1 MIKSMTGFGKASKEI
16 GNQILKTEIKSLNSK
31 QFDANIKIP
40 SKWREL
46 ELEIRTILLDSLIKG
61 KIDCCITIETNKGIS
76 VNKINEELVKQ
87 TYQQLH
93 HLATEIGANT
103 DRLFEYVLTLPEIRN
118 SEVESELSEEEKS
131 MFFSMIKEAILN
143 FNNFRET
150 EGAILEKDFIER
162 INIISNL
169 LKEVDVYEQERCN
182 KIKTKLTSKLKEISI
197 EEINENRLEQEMI
210 YYLEKLDI
218 TEEKVRLS
226 QHLEYFKQCM
236 DTEINQGKKLG
247 FIAQEIGREINT
259 LGSKANNADI
269 QTIVVKMKDEL
280 EKIKEQLANIL

>member
-103 DRLFEYVLTLPEIRN
+103 DRLFEYVLSLPEIRN

-182 KIKTKLTSKLKEISI
+182 KIKAKLTSKLKELSI
-197 EEINENRLEQEMI
+197 EEINGNRLEQEMI

>member
-103 DRLFEYVLTLPEIRN
+103 DRLFEYVLSLPEIRN

-131 MFFSMIKEAILN
+131 IFFSMIKEAILN

-182 KIKTKLTSKLKEISI
+182 KIKTKLTSKLKELSI

>member
-131 MFFSMIKEAILN
+131 IFFSMIKEAILN

>member
-1 MIKSMTGFGKASKEI
+1 MTGFGKASKEI

-103 DRLFEYVLTLPEIRN
+103 DRLFEYVLSLPEIRN

-143 FNNFRET
+143 FNNFRKT

-182 KIKTKLTSKLKEISI
+182 KIKAKLTSKLKEISI

>member
-1 MIKSMTGFGKASKEI
+1 MTGFGKASKEI

-103 DRLFEYVLTLPEIRN
+103 DRLFEYVLSLPEIRN

-131 MFFSMIKEAILN
+131 IFFSMIKEAILN

-182 KIKTKLTSKLKEISI
+182 KIKTKLTSKLKELSI

>member
-1 MIKSMTGFGKASKEI
+1 MTGFGKASKEI

-103 DRLFEYVLTLPEIRN
+103 DRLFEYVLSLPEIRN

-131 MFFSMIKEAILN
+131 IFFSMIKEAILN

-169 LKEVDVYEQERCN
+169 LKEVGVYEQERCN
-182 KIKTKLTSKLKEISI
+182 KIKAKLTSKLKEISI

>member
-1 MIKSMTGFGKASKEI
+1 MTGFGKASKEI

-131 MFFSMIKEAILN
+131 IFFSMIKEAILN

>member
-1 MIKSMTGFGKASKEI
+1 MTGFGKASKEI

-103 DRLFEYVLTLPEIRN
+103 DRLFEYVLSLPEIRN

-131 MFFSMIKEAILN
+131 IFFSMIKEAILN

>member
-1 MIKSMTGFGKASKEI
+1 
-16 GNQILKTEIKSLNSK
+16 
-31 QFDANIKIP
+31 
-40 SKWREL
+40 
-46 ELEIRTILLDSLIKG
+46 
-61 KIDCCITIETNKGIS
+61 
-76 VNKINEELVKQ
+76 
-87 TYQQLH
+87 
-93 HLATEIGANT
+93 
-103 DRLFEYVLTLPEIRN
+103 
-118 SEVESELSEEEKS
+118 
-131 MFFSMIKEAILN
+131 MIKEALIG
-143 FNNFRET
+143 FNDYRIT

-162 INIISNL
+162 INIIATL
-169 LKEVDVYEQERCN
+169 LKEVEIYEEERCN
-182 KIKTKLTSKLKEISI
+182 KIKAKLTSKLKELSI

-236 DTEINQGKKLG
+236 DKEINQGKKLG
-247 FIAQEIGREINT
+247 FISQEIGREINT

>member
-103 DRLFEYVLTLPEIRN
+103 DRLFEYVLSLPEIRN

-143 FNNFRET
+143 FNNFRKT

>member
-1 MIKSMTGFGKASKEI
+1 MTGFGKASKEI

-103 DRLFEYVLTLPEIRN
+103 DRLFEYVLSLPEIRN

-143 FNNFRET
+143 FNNFRKT

-182 KIKTKLTSKLKEISI
+182 KIKTKLTSKLKELSI

>member
-1 MIKSMTGFGKASKEI
+1 MTGFGKASKEI

-103 DRLFEYVLTLPEIRN
+103 DRLFEYVLSLPEIRN

-131 MFFSMIKEAILN
+131 MFFSMIKEAMLN

-236 DTEINQGKKLG
+236 NTEINQGKKLG

>member
-103 DRLFEYVLTLPEIRN
+103 DRLFEYVLSLPEIRN

-143 FNNFRET
+143 FNHFRET

-182 KIKTKLTSKLKEISI
+182 KIKAKLTSKLKEISI

>member
-93 HLATEIGANT
+93 HLATEIGSNT
-103 DRLFEYVLTLPEIRN
+103 DRLFEYVLSLAEIRN

-143 FNNFRET
+143 FNHFRET

-182 KIKTKLTSKLKEISI
+182 KIKTKLISKLKEISI

>member
-1 MIKSMTGFGKASKEI
+1 MTGFGKASKEI

-103 DRLFEYVLTLPEIRN
+103 DRLFEYVLSLPEIRN

>member
-1 MIKSMTGFGKASKEI
+1 MTGFGKASKEI

-103 DRLFEYVLTLPEIRN
+103 DRLFEYVLSLPEIRN

-143 FNNFRET
+143 FNNFRKT

>member
-1 MIKSMTGFGKASKEI
+1 MTGFGKASKEI

-46 ELEIRTILLDSLIKG
+46 ELEIRTILLDYLIKG

-103 DRLFEYVLTLPEIRN
+103 DRLFEYVLSLPEIRN

-182 KIKTKLTSKLKEISI
+182 KIKAKLTSKLKELSI

>member
-1 MIKSMTGFGKASKEI
+1 MTGFGKASKEI

-31 QFDANIKIP
+31 QFDANIKTP

-103 DRLFEYVLTLPEIRN
+103 DRLFEYVLSLPEIRN

-182 KIKTKLTSKLKEISI
+182 KIKAKLTSKLKELSI

>member
-93 HLATEIGANT
+93 HLATEIGSNT
-103 DRLFEYVLTLPEIRN
+103 DRLFEYVLSLPEIRN

-143 FNNFRET
+143 FNHFRET

-162 INIISNL
+162 INIIENL
-169 LKEVDVYEQERCN
+169 LKEVPQYEEERCN
-182 KIKTKLTSKLKEISI
+182 KIKTKLTSKLKELSLD
-197 EEINENRLEQEMI
+197 EINENRLEQEMI

-226 QHLEYFKQCM
+226 QHLEYFKECM
-236 DTEINQGKKLG
+236 DKEINQGKKLG
-247 FIAQEIGREINT
+247 FIAQEMGREINT
-259 LGSKANNADI
+259 LGSKANHADI

>member
-103 DRLFEYVLTLPEIRN
+103 DRLFEYVLSLPEIRN

-182 KIKTKLTSKLKEISI
+182 KIKTKLTSKLKELSI

>member
-103 DRLFEYVLTLPEIRN
+103 DRLFEYVLSLPEIRN

-143 FNNFRET
+143 FNNFRKT

-182 KIKTKLTSKLKEISI
+182 KIKAILTSKLKEISI

>member
-1 MIKSMTGFGKASKEI
+1 MIKSMTGFGKASVEI
-16 GNQILKTEIKSLNSK
+16 GNQVLKVEIKSLNSK
-31 QFDANIKIP
+31 QFDSNVKIP

-46 ELEIRTILLDSLIKG
+46 ELDIRNILLESVIKG
-61 KIDCCITIETNKGIS
+61 KVDCCITIESNKELS
-76 VNKINEELVKQ
+76 VNKINADLVKQ

-93 HLATEIGANT
+93 QLANEVGANT
-103 DRLFEYVLTLPEIRN
+103 DRLFEYILSLPEIRN
-118 SEVESELSEEEKS
+118 SEAESELSEEDKTK
-131 MFFSMIKEAILN
+131 FLSMIKEALVG
-143 FNNFRET
+143 FNDYRIT

-162 INIISNL
+162 INIIANL
-169 LKEVDVYEQERCN
+169 LKEVEVYEEERCN
-182 KIKTKLTSKLKEISI
+182 KIKAKLTSRLKELSI
-197 EEINENRLEQEMI
+197 EDINENRLEQEMI

-236 DTEINQGKKLG
+236 DKEINQGKKLG
-247 FIAQEIGREINT
+247 FISQEIGREINT

>member
-31 QFDANIKIP
+31 QFDASIKIP

-46 ELEIRTILLDSLIKG
+46 ELEIRTILLDSLVKG

-103 DRLFEYVLTLPEIRN
+103 DRLFEYVLSLPEIRN

>member
-103 DRLFEYVLTLPEIRN
+103 DRLFEYVLSLPEIRN
-118 SEVESELSEEEKS
+118 SEVQSELSEEEKS
-131 MFFSMIKEAILN
+131 MFFSMIKEAMLN

-182 KIKTKLTSKLKEISI
+182 KIKAKLTSKLKELSI

>member
-1 MIKSMTGFGKASKEI
+1 MTGFGKASKEI

-103 DRLFEYVLTLPEIRN
+103 DRLFEYVLSLPEIRN

-182 KIKTKLTSKLKEISI
+182 KIKAKLTSKLKELSI

>member
-1 MIKSMTGFGKASKEI
+1 MTGFGKASVEI
-16 GNQILKTEIKSLNSK
+16 GNQILKAEIKSLNSK

-40 SKWREL
+40 YKWREL
-46 ELEIRTILLDSLIKG
+46 ELEIRNILLESVIKG
-61 KIDCCITIETNKGIS
+61 KVDCYITIESNKEPS
-76 VNKINEELVKQ
+76 VNKINEDLVKQ

-93 HLATEIGANT
+93 KLAREIGANT
-103 DRLFEYVLTLPEIRN
+103 DRLFEYVLSLPEIKN
-118 SEVESELSEEEKS
+118 SETENELPEEEKTK
-131 MFFSMIKEAILN
+131 FLSMIKQALIG
-143 FNNFRET
+143 FNDYRIT

-162 INIISNL
+162 INIIANL
-169 LKEVDVYEQERCN
+169 LKEVEIYEEERCN
-182 KIKTKLTSKLKEISI
+182 KIKAKLTSKLKELSL

-236 DTEINQGKKLG
+236 ATETNQGKKLG
-247 FIAQEIGREINT
+247 FISQEIGREINT

>member
-1 MIKSMTGFGKASKEI
+1 MTGFGKASKEI

-31 QFDANIKIP
+31 QFDASIKIP

-46 ELEIRTILLDSLIKG
+46 ELEIRTILLDSLVKG

-103 DRLFEYVLTLPEIRN
+103 DRLFEYVLSLPEIRN